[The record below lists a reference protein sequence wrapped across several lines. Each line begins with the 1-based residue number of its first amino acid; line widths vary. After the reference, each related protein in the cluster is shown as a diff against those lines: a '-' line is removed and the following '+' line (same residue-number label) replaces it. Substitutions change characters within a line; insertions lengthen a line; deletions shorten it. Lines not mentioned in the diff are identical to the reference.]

1 MVYCDDSTDNPDKDP
16 DDDDPDDDREDN
28 QDVTKTTCLAV
39 LGCVPHSA
47 FYHNY

>member
-28 QDVTKTTCLAV
+28 QDVTKTCLAV